1 MLGYTDVPGFWSVKG
16 FKVTVL
22 TLMMF
27 KCMYYEVSRYFKPY
41 GVQLNYVSFMMQSA
55 ED

>member
-1 MLGYTDVPGFWSVKG
+1 MKG

-27 KCMYYEVSRYFKPY
+27 KCMYSEVLKCSKPY
-41 GVQLNYVSFMMQSA
+41 EGQLKILSIMMQCV
-55 ED
+55 EEC